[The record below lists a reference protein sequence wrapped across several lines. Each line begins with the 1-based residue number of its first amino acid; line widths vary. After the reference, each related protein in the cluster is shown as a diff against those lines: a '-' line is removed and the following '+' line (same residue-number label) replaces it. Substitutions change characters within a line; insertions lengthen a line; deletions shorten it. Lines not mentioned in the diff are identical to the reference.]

1 MTELD
6 KLKTA
11 SELIRNM
18 TDGRL
23 QVATS
28 IGNNIFVRPRDDAY
42 IGLNLMIRGNVQ
54 QKCYEITFDAS
65 VRRMGTPMTAKD
77 LGKLATEVQQA
88 QALLTALEMYTF
100 RPTQTDMVQFHNL
113 LLEQRQ
119 SPSEPEPMRS
129 SLDMQPM

>member
-1 MTELD
+1 MTELE

-11 SELIRNM
+11 SELIRDM

-54 QKCYEITFDAS
+54 QKCYEVTFDAS
-65 VRRMGTPMTAKD
+65 VRRMGMPMTAKD
-77 LGKLATEVQQA
+77 LGKLADEVQQA

-100 RPTQTDMVQFHNL
+100 RPTQTDMVQFHDH

-119 SPSEPEPMRS
+119 SPSEPEPIRS

>member
-1 MTELD
+1 MTELE

-11 SELIRNM
+11 SELIRDM
-18 TDGRL
+18 TEGRL

-54 QKCYEITFDAS
+54 QKCYEITFDAG
-65 VRRMGTPMTAKD
+65 VRRMGTPMTAAD

-88 QALLTALEMYTF
+88 QSLLTALEMYSF
-100 RPTQTDMVQFHNL
+100 RPNQTDMVRFYDH
-113 LLEQRQ
+113 LLEQCQ
-119 SPSEPEPMRS
+119 SPSAPEPIQS
-129 SLDMQPM
+129 SQDMQTM

>member
-1 MTELD
+1 MTELE

-11 SELIRNM
+11 SELIRDM

-28 IGNNIFVRPRDDAY
+28 IGNNIFGRPRDDAY

-65 VRRMGTPMTAKD
+65 VRRMGTPMTATD
-77 LGKLATEVQQA
+77 LGKLATKVQQA
-88 QALLTALEMYTF
+88 QSLLTALEMYTF
-100 RPTQTDMVQFHNL
+100 RPTQTDMVQFHEHL
-113 LLEQRQ
+113 LVQHHGSSKVEQVQTDMETQ
-119 SPSEPEPMRS
+119 SM
-129 SLDMQPM
+129 

>member
-1 MTELD
+1 MTELE

-11 SELIRNM
+11 SELIRDM

-65 VRRMGTPMTAKD
+65 VRRMGTPMPAED

-88 QALLTALEMYTF
+88 QSLLTALGMYTF
-100 RPTQTDMVQFHNL
+100 RPTQADMVQFYDH

-119 SPSEPEPMRS
+119 SPTQPESTRI
-129 SLDMQPM
+129 SLESQTL

>member
-11 SELIRNM
+11 SEMIR
-18 TDGRL
+18 DVSEGRL

-28 IGNNIFVRPRDDAY
+28 IGNNIYVKAKDDAY
-42 IGLNLMIRGNVQ
+42 IGMDMMIRGNVQ
-54 QKCYEITFDAS
+54 QKCYEITFDAN
-65 VRRMGTPMTAKD
+65 VRRMGTPMTAAD

-88 QALLTALEMYTF
+88 QSLLTALEMYSF
-100 RPTQTDMVQFHNL
+100 RPTQSDMVQFHDH
-113 LLEQRQ
+113 LLEQHQ

>member
-11 SELIRNM
+11 SEMIR
-18 TDGRL
+18 DVSEGRL

-28 IGNNIFVRPRDDAY
+28 VGNNIYVKAKDDAY
-42 IGLNLMIRGNVQ
+42 IGMDMMIRGNVQ

-65 VRRMGTPMTAKD
+65 VRRMGTPMTAAD

-88 QALLTALEMYTF
+88 QSLLTALEMYTF
-100 RPTQTDMVQFHNL
+100 RPTQADMVQFYDH

-119 SPSEPEPMRS
+119 SPTQPESTRV
-129 SLDMQPM
+129 SLDSQTL

>member
-1 MTELD
+1 MTELE

-11 SELIRNM
+11 SALIRDM

-65 VRRMGTPMTAKD
+65 VRRMGTPMTSTD

-88 QALLTALEMYTF
+88 QSLLTALEMYTF
-100 RPTQTDMVQFHNL
+100 RPTQTDMVQFHNH
-113 LLEQRQ
+113 LLEQLQ

>member
-1 MTELD
+1 MTELE

-11 SELIRNM
+11 SELIRDM

-65 VRRMGTPMTAKD
+65 VRRMGMPMTAKN
-77 LGKLATEVQQA
+77 LGKLADEVQQA

-100 RPTQTDMVQFHNL
+100 RPTQTDMVQFHDH

-119 SPSEPEPMRS
+119 SPSEPEPIRS